1 MLESNRKISLSG
13 DEALEILA
21 DIEFILISLH
31 KMGSYYQDKPI
42 EDYQKAT
49 TDFIDNEKITQ
60 RLAKVRKIISENFD
74 STLGEDDMDD
84 MERHLEGIK
93 FWKP

>member
-1 MLESNRKISLSG
+1 MLESNKKISLSG

-31 KMGSYYQDKPI
+31 KMGSYYQDKPT

-49 TDFIDNEKITQ
+49 TNFIDNEKNNSASSQ
-60 RLAKVRKIISENFD
+60 SEKDN
-74 STLGEDDMDD
+74 
-84 MERHLEGIK
+84 K
-93 FWKP
+93 

>member
-1 MLESNRKISLSG
+1 MLESNKKISLSG

-31 KMGSYYQDKPI
+31 KMGSYYQDKPT

-49 TDFIDNEKITQ
+49 TNFIDNEKITQ